1 MTLAQL
7 LTADIDT
14 QRQYALVFGGPL
26 AAVLRQRWEQ
36 FGTAN
41 LVPTPSVLT
50 DGRYMLSADI
60 LSEVSEQVDSKRLL
74 ARMWRNSNRAVIAA
88 GITIIPWADAVALL
102 PQAPEPLP
110 EPSDFNVVPGWP
122 ARVR

>member
-7 LTADIDT
+7 LTAGIDT

-26 AAVLRQRWEQ
+26 ATVLRQRWEQ
-36 FGTAN
+36 FGTNN
-41 LVPTPSVLT
+41 LVPTPSLLT

-60 LSEVSEQVDSKRLL
+60 LSEVSEQEDSRRLL
-74 ARMWRNSNRAVIAA
+74 ARMWRNSDRAVIAA
-88 GITIIPWADAVALL
+88 GVTIVPWADAVALL
-102 PQAPEPLP
+102 PQTPEPLP

-122 ARVR
+122 VRVR

>member
-7 LTADIDT
+7 LTAGIDT
-14 QRQYALVFGGPL
+14 QRQYAMVFGGQL

-36 FGTAN
+36 FGTTN
-41 LVPTPSVLT
+41 LVPTPVVLT

-60 LSEVSEQVDSKRLL
+60 LSEVSEQEDSRRLL

-102 PQAPEPLP
+102 PQTPDP
-110 EPSDFNVVPGWP
+110 
-122 ARVR
+122 

>member
-7 LTADIDT
+7 LAAGVDT
-14 QRQYALVFGGPL
+14 QRQYALTFGAPL

-36 FGTAN
+36 FGTTN
-41 LVPTPSVLT
+41 LVPTPLLLT

-60 LSEVSEQVDSKRLL
+60 LSEVSEQEDSRRLL
-74 ARMWRNSNRAVIAA
+74 ARMWRNSDRAAIAT
-88 GITIIPWADAVALL
+88 GVTIVPWADAVALL
-102 PQAPEPLP
+102 PQAPKPLP

-122 ARVR
+122 VRVR

>member
-7 LTADIDT
+7 LTAGIDT

-26 AAVLRQRWEQ
+26 ATVLRQRWEQ

-41 LVPTPSVLT
+41 LVPTPVVLT
-50 DGRYMLSADI
+50 DGRYMLGADI
-60 LSEVSEQVDSKRLL
+60 LSEVSEQEDSKRLL
-74 ARMWRNSNRAVIAA
+74 SRMWRNSDRAVIAA
-88 GITIIPWADAVALL
+88 GVTIIAWADAVALL
-102 PQAPEPLP
+102 PQSPEPLP

-122 ARVR
+122 VRVR

>member
-7 LTADIDT
+7 LTAGIDT

-26 AAVLRQRWEQ
+26 ATVLRQRWEQ

-41 LVPTPSVLT
+41 LVPTPVVLT
-50 DGRYMLSADI
+50 DGRYMLGADI
-60 LSEVSEQVDSKRLL
+60 LSEVSEQEDSKRLL
-74 ARMWRNSNRAVIAA
+74 SRMWRNSDRAVIAA
-88 GITIIPWADAVALL
+88 GVTIIAWADAVALL
-102 PQAPEPLP
+102 PQSPEPLP

-122 ARVR
+122 VRLR

>member
-7 LTADIDT
+7 LTAGIDT

-26 AAVLRQRWEQ
+26 ATVLRQRWEQ

-41 LVPTPSVLT
+41 LVPTPVVLT
-50 DGRYMLSADI
+50 DGRYMLGADI
-60 LSEVSEQVDSKRLL
+60 LSEVSEQEDSKRLL
-74 ARMWRNSNRAVIAA
+74 SRMWRNSDRAVIAA
-88 GITIIPWADAVALL
+88 GVTIIAWADAVALL
-102 PQAPEPLP
+102 PQSPEPLP

>member
-7 LTADIDT
+7 LTAGIDT
-14 QRQYALVFGGPL
+14 QRQYALTFGAPL
-26 AAVLRQRWEQ
+26 STVLRQRWEQ
-36 FGTAN
+36 FGTTN
-41 LVPTPSVLT
+41 LVPTPSLLT
-50 DGRYMLSADI
+50 DGRYMLGADI
-60 LSEVSEQVDSKRLL
+60 LSEVSEQEDSKRLL

-122 ARVR
+122 VRVR